1 MEAQEI
7 INKTSAHV
15 KQAMLGE
22 GSGHDW
28 WHVHRVWLNA
38 KQIALHEQADML
50 VVELAAL
57 LHDIADWKFH
67 DGNKHKGAE
76 VAQEWLA
83 QFDIEPA
90 VIAHICRIITDVSYK
105 GAGVETPMHSI
116 EGKIVQDADRLDA
129 IGAIGIARTFA
140 YGGRMNREIYNPDM
154 PPVMHASFE
163 EYKKSEGCTINH
175 FYEKLLLL
183 KDRMNTQTGKQIAAK
198 RHEFMLRY
206 LEQFYTEVN
215 NDEIFSDNQE

>member
-1 MEAQEI
+1 MTQQEI
-7 INKTSAHV
+7 INATIIYV
-15 KQAMLGE
+15 KQTMLGE

-38 KQIALHEQADML
+38 KQIAQHEQAEML
-50 VVELAAL
+50 IVELAAL

-67 DGNKHKGAE
+67 DGNEHKGAE

-83 QFDIEPA
+83 QFDIDPA
-90 VIAHICRIITDVSYK
+90 IISHICQIITDVSYK
-105 GAGVETPMHSI
+105 GAGVETPMQSI

-140 YGGRMNREIYNPDM
+140 YGGKTNREIYNPDM
-154 PPVMHASFE
+154 PPVMHDTFE
-163 EYKKSEGCTINH
+163 DYKKSKGYTINH

-183 KDRMNTQTGKQIAAK
+183 KDRMNTQTGKQMAAQ
-198 RHEFMLRY
+198 RHEFMLCY
-206 LEQFYTEVN
+206 LEQFHAEVKG
-215 NDEIFSDNQE
+215 

>member
-1 MEAQEI
+1 MTNQEI
-7 INKTSAHV
+7 IKATLSHV
-15 KQAMLGE
+15 KQTMLGE

-38 KQIALHEQADML
+38 KQICDKEQADL
-50 VVELAAL
+50 FIVELAAL

-67 DGNKHKGAE
+67 DGNEHKGAE
-76 VAQEWLA
+76 VAQEWLNK
-83 QFDIEPA
+83 FDIEQP
-90 VIAHICRIITDVSYK
+90 VISHICQIITDVSYK

-140 YGGRMNREIYNPDM
+140 YGGNKHREMYNPDIK
-154 PPVMHASFE
+154 PVMHASFE
-163 EYKKSEGCTINH
+163 EYKKNEGTTINH

-183 KDRMNTQTGKQIAAK
+183 KDRMNTETGKMIAKK
-198 RHEFMLRY
+198 RHEVMESFLNS
-206 LEQFYTEVN
+206 FYN
-215 NDEIFSDNQE
+215 EINGKA